1 MTQQQVIA
9 RYTLVPG
16 TEDEVL
22 ELVSRLAA
30 ASSAEPG
37 CVSYAA
43 FRSLDDPA
51 QLVLLERY
59 VSADALDEHR
69 ASAHFQELVPGRLV
83 PLLASRVVEVYD
95 VPEGDA

>member
-59 VSADALDEHR
+59 VSAEALDEHR
-69 ASAHFQELVPGRLV
+69 ASAHVQELVPGRLV
-83 PLLASRVVEVYD
+83 PLLASRVVEVYA
-95 VPEGDA
+95 VPESEA